1 MLYTGLLVRPLR
13 RDPGRTLL
21 TILAVALGISVVVAI
36 RMANRSALQS
46 FQQTTSALAGSAD
59 LVATGPVPIPATLL
73 PRLNALGAQAEIS
86 PFLDRMSLD
95 ARSGEMLEVFGVDF
109 LGSAAHRADLA
120 AAGSRQVQPRPGT
133 LPMLLTQA
141 YAHRFHDQ
149 AGQTLW
155 LSFNGRELPFTI
167 VALLPDQG
175 VARAQSGNVA
185 LLDLPDALQ
194 VFEFGGQPPK
204 ASATGSGWVGEP
216 EFPLSRI
223 RFDGLQIVLAPG
235 VATNSFQAALQPL
248 LPAGDRVEPPEAR
261 AQQSDRMLAA
271 FRSNLDALSYISLLV
286 GVFLIYN
293 TVSMAVV
300 RRRTEV
306 ATVRALGATRGA
318 VLRVFLAESALFSL
332 AGGVLGIALGW
343 AMAGA
348 TLRLISL
355 TINNLYAV
363 QHSGPVRLL
372 PMDVLWALGLALL
385 SGIISALAP
394 ALEAASIAPAEGT
407 RPGGQETAWHGRRRR
422 FLVLAAVLGLAAFV
436 LSRLPEPAAAPV
448 FGYGSALSA
457 LFACALAVPPL
468 LSTLL
473 PRLRG
478 LLLRRGWV
486 SSGLA
491 AASLAGSLRRTSV
504 LLIALSTAVG
514 MMVSVAVMVGSF
526 RDTVQVWVEN
536 RLQADVFVRALDWTR
551 NSPSGLD
558 SSLVRLVESTPGVRS
573 VIEYHSQPLQYRGE
587 RTFLTVHWQ
596 RDLSTGQPE
605 PVQDAA
611 VTNFHFLSGRAP
623 RQMLQRLERGDALVS
638 EPFARRFRLAVGDRI
653 QLPTPAGVQS
663 LRLAG
668 IYSDYS
674 SSEGEIEISLRQY
687 RQWFGEPPATSV
699 ALYARP
705 GLSSTELRQR
715 VQRRVATLAGGRV
728 QLAINDTASLRGE
741 VLKIFDQTFRIT
753 WGLELIALVVA
764 ILGVANT
771 LLAVALE
778 RRREL
783 AILRFLGST
792 SAQTRRM
799 LLAES
804 GLIGL
809 LSVLVG
815 SGMGAILAII
825 LIDVINV
832 QSFGWTIQI
841 HIPWL
846 FLLPACLLVFLA
858 TLAAGWGPARVARKL
873 NPLRAVAVG

>member
-1 MLYTGLLVRPLR
+1 MLYTGLLLRPLR

-46 FQQTTSALAGSAD
+46 FERTTSALAGRAD
-59 LVATGPVPIPATLL
+59 LVVTGPVPIPATLL
-73 PRLNALGAQAEIS
+73 PRMRALGAQAEIS
-86 PFLDRMSLD
+86 PYLDRMSLD
-95 ARSGEMLEVFGVDF
+95 TRTNEPLEIFGVDLPGNAAHARD
-109 LGSAAHRADLA
+109 LGSRRPQTRRP
-120 AAGSRQVQPRPGT
+120 RQGT
-133 LPMLLTQA
+133 LPILLTEA
-141 YAHRFHDQ
+141 YARHSGYKIGD
-149 AGQTLW
+149 TLW
-155 LSFNGRELPFTI
+155 LSLNGLEQPFTI
-167 VALLPDQG
+167 AALLPDQG

-194 VFEFGGQPPK
+194 AFEFGGK
-204 ASATGSGWVGEP
+204 APGPGAAATRWLAEQ
-216 EFPLSRI
+216 EFPLDKI
-223 RFDGLQIVLAPG
+223 QFDGVQIVLAPG
-235 VATNSFQAALQPL
+235 VSTPSFRATMQPL
-248 LPAGDRVEPPEAR
+248 LPAGDRVEEPAAR
-261 AQQSDRMLAA
+261 AQQNDRMLSA

-318 VLRVFLAESALFSL
+318 VLRVFFAESLLFSL
-332 AGGVLGIALGW
+332 AGGVLGILFGW
-343 AMAGA
+343 SMAGA

-363 QHSGPVRLL
+363 DRPGPVRLQPL
-372 PMDVLWALGLALL
+372 DLIWAMGLALL
-385 SGIISALAP
+385 TGIVSAMAP
-394 ALEAASIAPAEGT
+394 ALQAASISPAEGM
-407 RPGGQETAWHGRRRR
+407 RPGVQETSWHGRRRL
-422 FLVLAAVLGLAAFV
+422 FLGSAVALGIASFLLA
-436 LSRLPEPAAAPV
+436 RLPEPAAAPV
-448 FGYGSALSA
+448 FGYASALAA

-473 PRLRG
+473 PTLRG
-478 LLLRRGWV
+478 LLLCRGWI

-504 LLIALSTAVG
+504 LLVALSTAIG

-536 RLQADVFVRALDWTR
+536 RLQADVFVRALDWTHD
-551 NSPSGLD
+551 SPSGLD
-558 SSLVRLVESTPGVRS
+558 PSLVDLVESTPGVRR
-573 VIEYHSQPLQYRGE
+573 VVEYHSQPLFFRGQ

-596 RDLSTGQPE
+596 RDPVTGRIS
-605 PVQDAA
+605 PVEDAG
-611 VTNFHFLSGRAP
+611 VTNFRFLSGGSPRA
-623 RQMLQRLERGDALVS
+623 MLERLRQGDALVS
-638 EPFARRFRLAVGDRI
+638 EPFARRFRLAVGDRM
-653 QLPTPAGVQS
+653 QLPTPSGFRTV
-663 LRLAG
+663 RLAG
-668 IYSDYS
+668 IYYDYA
-674 SSEGEIEISLRQY
+674 SSEGEIELGLAQYLR
-687 RQWFGEPPATSV
+687 WFGAPPVTS
-699 ALYARP
+699 ASLDAQP
-705 GLSSTELRQR
+705 GVSSAELRRR
-715 VQRRVATLAGGRV
+715 VQRRVAAMGGGRV
-728 QLAINDTASLRGE
+728 QLAINDNASLRGE

-753 WGLELIALVVA
+753 WGLELIALAVA

-804 GLIGL
+804 GLIGI

-815 SGMGAILAII
+815 AGMGSILALI

-846 FLLPACLLVFLA
+846 FLLLACLFVVMA
-858 TLAAGWGPARVARKL
+858 TVAAGWGPARVARNL
-873 NPLRAVAVG
+873 DPLRAVAAG

>member
-13 RDPGRTLL
+13 RDLGRTLL
-21 TILAVALGISVVVAI
+21 TVLAVALGISVVVAI

-46 FQQTTSALAGSAD
+46 FEQTTTALAGRAD
-59 LVATGPVPIPATLL
+59 LIATGPVPIPADLL
-73 PRLNALGAQAEIS
+73 ERLNALGAQADIS
-86 PFLDRMSLD
+86 PYLDRMSLD
-95 ARSGEMLEVFGVDF
+95 ARSAEMLEVFGVDF
-109 LGSAAHRADLA
+109 LGNAAHRSDLR
-120 AAGSRQVQPRPGT
+120 AAGSRQVKPKQGT
-133 LPMLLTQA
+133 LPILLTED
-141 YAHRFHDQ
+141 YARRFDKQ
-149 AGQTLW
+149 VGQTLW
-155 LSFNGRELPFTI
+155 LTLNGRELPFTI
-167 VALLPDQG
+167 VALLPDKG

-194 VFEFGGQPPK
+194 VFEFGNQPPGSH
-204 ASATGSGWVGEP
+204 AAASGWLSEP
-216 EFPLSRI
+216 EFPRSQV

-235 VATNSFQAALQPL
+235 VSAAAFQSALQPL
-248 LPAGDRVEPPEAR
+248 LPAGDRVVPPAAR

-271 FRSNLDALSYISLLV
+271 FRSNLEALSYISLLV

-318 VLRVFLAESALFSL
+318 VLRVFLAESLLVSL

-363 QHSGPVRLL
+363 QYPGPARLQ

-385 SGIISALAP
+385 TGIVSALAP
-394 ALEAASIAPAEGT
+394 AIEAASVAPAEGT
-407 RPGGQETAWHGRRRR
+407 RPGAQETAWHGRRRL
-422 FLVLAAVLGLAAFV
+422 FLSLAAALGLAAAV
-436 LSRLPEPAAAPV
+436 LAVLPEPSHAPL
-448 FGYGSALSA
+448 FAYGSALA
-457 LFACALAVPPL
+457 VLLACALAVPPL
-468 LSTLL
+468 LATLL
-473 PRLRG
+473 PRLRA

-504 LLIALSTAVG
+504 LLIALATAVG

-551 NSPSGLD
+551 NSPAGLD
-558 SSLVRLVESTPGVRS
+558 PALVHLAESTPGVQRA
-573 VIEYHSQPLQYRGE
+573 VEYHSQPLSFRGE
-587 RTFLTVHWQ
+587 RAFLTVHWQ
-596 RDLSTGQPE
+596 RDPATGQAMPI
-605 PVQDAA
+605 QNAA
-611 VTNFHFLSGRAP
+611 VTNFHFLSGRSP
-623 RQMLQRLERGDALVS
+623 QQMLARLQQGDVLVS
-638 EPFARRFRLAVGDRI
+638 EPFARRFRLSVGDRI
-653 QLPTPAGVQS
+653 QLPTPKGFHTV
-663 LRLAG
+663 RVAG
-668 IYSDYS
+668 IYYDYA
-674 SSEGEIEISLRQY
+674 SSEGEMEISLQHY
-687 RQWFGEPPATSV
+687 RRWFGEPSVTSV
-699 ALYARP
+699 SLYARP
-705 GLSSTELRQR
+705 DLASAALRQR
-715 VQRRVATLAGGRV
+715 VQRRVAAAAGGRV
-728 QLAINDTASLRGE
+728 QLSINDNASLRGE
-741 VLKIFDQTFRIT
+741 VFKIFDQTFRIT
-753 WGLELIALVVA
+753 WGLELIALIVA

-792 SAQTRRM
+792 SAQTSRM

-809 LSVLVG
+809 FSVLVG
-815 SGMGAILAII
+815 SGMGAILALI

-846 FLLPACLLVFLA
+846 FLLLACSLVFLA

-873 NPLRAVAVG
+873 DPLRAVAVG

>member
-21 TILAVALGISVVVAI
+21 TILAVALGIAVVVAI

-46 FQQTTSALAGSAD
+46 FQQTTSALAGRAD
-59 LVATGPVPIPATLL
+59 LIATGPVPIPADLL
-73 PRLNALGAQAEIS
+73 PRLDALGGQAEIS
-86 PFLDRMSLD
+86 PYLDRMSLD
-95 ARSGEMLEVFGVDF
+95 ARSGEMLEVFGVDL
-109 LGSAAHRADLA
+109 LGNAAHRSDLR
-120 AAGSRQVQPRPGT
+120 AAGAQTIQPKPGT
-133 LPMLLTQA
+133 LPIVLTEA
-141 YAHRFHDQ
+141 YARRFGNQVGHR
-149 AGQTLW
+149 LW
-155 LSFNGRELPFTI
+155 LSLNGRERPFTV

-185 LLDLPDALQ
+185 LLDLPEALQ
-194 VFEFGGQPPK
+194 VFEFPDKPVQGFVG
-204 ASATGSGWVGEP
+204 TGWLSEP
-216 EFPLSRI
+216 EFPLGQV

-235 VATNSFQAALQPL
+235 VSAQALQTSLQPL
-248 LPAGDRVEPPEAR
+248 LPAGDRVEPPAAR

-318 VLRVFLAESALFSL
+318 VLRVFFAESLLFSL

-343 AMAGA
+343 VMAGA

-363 QHSGPVRLL
+363 QHPGPARLQ
-372 PMDVLWALGLALL
+372 PMDALWVLGLALL
-385 SGIISALAP
+385 TGIVSSLAP
-394 ALEAASIAPAEGT
+394 ALEAASVAPAEGT
-407 RPGGQETAWHGRRRR
+407 RPGAQETAWHGRRRL
-422 FLVLAAVLGLAAFV
+422 FLVLAAVLALLAAV
-436 LSRLPEPAAAPV
+436 LARLPEPVAAPV
-448 FGYGSALSA
+448 FGYGSALA
-457 LFACALAVPPL
+457 TVLACALAVPPL

-473 PRLRG
+473 PRLRS

-504 LLIALSTAVG
+504 LLIALSTAVA

-551 NSPSGLD
+551 NSPAGLD
-558 SSLVRLVESTPGVRS
+558 PALVHLVESTPGVRS
-573 VIEYHSQPLQYRGE
+573 IVEYHSQPLLFRGQ

-596 RDLSTGQPE
+596 RDPATGQTR

-611 VTNFHFLSGRAP
+611 VTNFHFLSGGSP
-623 RQMLQRLERGDALVS
+623 QQMVRRLEQGDVLVS
-638 EPFARRFRLAVGDRI
+638 EPFARRFRLTVGDRI
-653 QLPTPAGVQS
+653 ELPTPTGFHSVE
-663 LRLAG
+663 LAG
-668 IYSDYS
+668 IYYDYA
-674 SSEGEIEISLRQY
+674 SSEGEVEVSLRQY
-687 RQWFGEPPATSV
+687 RQWFGEPAVTST

-705 GLSSTELRQR
+705 GLASAALRQR
-715 VQRRVATLAGGRV
+715 VQRRVAAAAGGRV
-728 QLAINDTASLRGE
+728 QLAINDNASLRGE

-809 LSVLVG
+809 LAVLVG
-815 SGMGAILAII
+815 SAMGAILAII

-846 FLLPACLLVFLA
+846 FLLLACLLVFLA
-858 TLAAGWGPARVARKL
+858 TLAAGWGPARVACKL
-873 NPLRAVAVG
+873 DPLRAVAAG